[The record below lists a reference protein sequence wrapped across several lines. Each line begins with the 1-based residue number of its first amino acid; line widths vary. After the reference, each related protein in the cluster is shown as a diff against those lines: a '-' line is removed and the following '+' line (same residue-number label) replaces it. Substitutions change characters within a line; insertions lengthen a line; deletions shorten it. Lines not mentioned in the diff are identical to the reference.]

1 MKKWHYLIVIIKPW
15 LYLRY
20 KSCRTTLS
28 NAMDYSKKFQQCT
41 IYVLFISKPAC
52 TVAHS
57 KGLLFIIMYNH
68 QNWLLF
74 DCKRIIAK
82 QLTAIYI
89 RNDTKFP
96 LFCSA
101 DMLSAQ
107 HPSPDH
113 RDGRRKGNHRQNRCP
128 YRESVG
134 ESLLVDCV
142 QFICDVNWR
151 RLLLHVPHNF
161 ILIHDQF

>member
-1 MKKWHYLIVIIKPW
+1 MIIKPW

-52 TVAHS
+52 TVAYS

-96 LFCSA
+96 LFCQ
-101 DMLSAQ
+101 LIC
-107 HPSPDH
+107 
-113 RDGRRKGNHRQNRCP
+113 NRHNTHLP
-128 YRESVG
+128 IIETDEEKAIIDSIAANTES
-134 ESLLVDCV
+134 
-142 QFICDVNWR
+142 Q
-151 RLLLHVPHNF
+151 
-161 ILIHDQF
+161 